1 MDRAPDDFVRA
12 IAEQVLGAFAP
23 RRDDAVERLADQ
35 RGLEGSGEGQRRVG
49 GFGLRSHEGVLP
61 AAASGVDAQLRRP
74 ERVRRPRPRIA
85 ATGRVCYV
93 AVRTPREVETE
104 RYVDSGVNVVN
115 DMLI

>member
-1 MDRAPDDFVRA
+1 M
-12 IAEQVLGAFAP
+12 
-23 RRDDAVERLADQ
+23 
-35 RGLEGSGEGQRRVG
+35 
-49 GFGLRSHEGVLP
+49 
-61 AAASGVDAQLRRP
+61 
-74 ERVRRPRPRIA
+74 RRPRPRIA